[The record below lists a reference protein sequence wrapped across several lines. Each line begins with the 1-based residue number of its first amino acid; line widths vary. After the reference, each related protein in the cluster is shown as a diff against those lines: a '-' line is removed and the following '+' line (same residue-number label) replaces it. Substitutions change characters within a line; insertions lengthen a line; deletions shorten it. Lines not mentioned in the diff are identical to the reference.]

1 MKEIVNMQF
10 ENSLYKEDSL
20 SYEKIEKPKIIS
32 GWKVYYIRLRIRL
45 TILKLALLHYKNPI
59 IAFKFLFHLISI
71 ARSVKGKVGI
81 KKMIKFKGKYYIGLY
96 APAWK
101 TDNFKAFVLSEMNRF
116 SPLDKKVKRFNNVFL
131 AITKKCMLQCE
142 HCFEWDSLNKKD
154 VLNEASIHKI
164 ISKLQL
170 QGVNQMYLTGGEPML
185 KLNTILNT
193 VKVFKKDSDFWVLT
207 SGYNLNN
214 ENALKLKKAGLK
226 GVVISLDHFIPLK
239 HNEFRGNNNA
249 FSWVEEAV
257 ISAKKA
263 NLIVALSLCVT
274 RYFASE
280 FNLLSYM
287 KLAKNWGISFVQLL
301 EPMAVGHYQG
311 MDVQLLPEQ
320 LTLLE
325 SFFLKMN
332 NHKKYKEFPFVIYH
346 GFHQRKLGCFNG
358 GKTGLYID
366 TNGELNACPFCHS
379 KNGAVL
385 DDNFEE
391 NLEKLTANGC
401 EKYNE
406 VDF

>member
-1 MKEIVNMQF
+1 MKEIVNIQF
-10 ENSLYKEDSL
+10 ENSLYSEASL
-20 SYEKIEKPKIIS
+20 NFEEIEKPKIIS
-32 GWKVYYIRLRIRL
+32 GWKVYYIRSRIRL
-45 TILKLALLHYKNPI
+45 TILEQALLHYKNPI
-59 IAFKFLFHLISI
+59 IAFKFLFHLISM
-71 ARSVKGKVGI
+71 ARSVKGKVGM
-81 KKMIKFKGKYYIGLY
+81 KKMLKFKDKYYIGLY
-96 APAWK
+96 APPWK

-116 SPLDKKVKRFNNVFL
+116 LPLNKQVKRFNNVFL
-131 AITKKCMLQCE
+131 AITKKCILQCE
-142 HCFEWDSLNKKD
+142 HCFEWDSLNKTE
-154 VLNEASIHKI
+154 VLTEADIHKI

-170 QGVNQMYLTGGEPML
+170 QGVNQIYLTGGEPML
-185 KLNTILNT
+185 KLNTILNS
-193 VKVFKKDSDFWVLT
+193 VKVFKKNIDFWVLT

-214 ENALKLKKAGLK
+214 DNALKLKKAGLK
-226 GVVISLDHFIPLK
+226 GVVISLDHFIPSK

-249 FSWVEEAV
+249 YSWVEQAV

-274 RYFASE
+274 RSFASE
-280 FNLLSYM
+280 FNLKSYM
-287 KLAKNWGISFVQLL
+287 KLAKNWGVSFVQFL

-325 SFFLKMN
+325 AFFIKMN

-346 GFHQRKLGCFNG
+346 GFHQRELGCFNG

-379 KNGAVL
+379 KNGSIL

-391 NLEKLTANGC
+391 NLKKLTIKGC
-401 EKYNE
+401 EKYNSIN
-406 VDF
+406 F